1 MSRGSFK
8 YMADIVDQRSDDV
21 AGSGDVSL
29 LQDVLV
35 TTIVALIGTAI
46 ALGLYLQIG
55 LSVAPALSIGSG
67 VFIWLLS
74 LHFLVTRMR
83 LKRLIDGRLARLS
96 GDVTKLKKEAEITDL
111 LAEGHNEL
119 LEGQGAIENALR
131 VIVERIDQY
140 DDRLKVLDKV
150 GQDNKA
156 QLDINGQNED
166 GTGIF
171 EMQSQLKRLSGVVK
185 DIEYRFDKTSQEQLH
200 LLRAEL
206 DVLEFVVKKMSLTAA
221 GDDDALR
228 EKIAQKAL
236 KVISGLRRLP
246 VLEGANHLGNGTVDQ
261 RRDGIDRELSS
272 GLYGEALPAQISSS
286 LNEVSLEAAPF
297 VKTAELAPSVSKEI
311 EPGDG
316 DQKSAVRDRRFGQ
329 KSSLD
334 QKETLLATINEA
346 IGANRIELYMQPI
359 VGLPDRDLVFY
370 EAFSRL
376 RNDVGQVLLPA
387 DFMVVADQSGLTPII
402 DNQIILRAV
411 QVVERLVSR
420 DKGKV
425 VFCNLAIG
433 SISDAEFFAEFMDFM
448 EANQWLS
455 KYLVFEF
462 TQKSIDELGGFEFER
477 LKAVSDLGFTF
488 SMDQVTRLDIDF
500 KALSE
505 LKFRYIKISA
515 ELLLGNVASAKA
527 EIHPAD
533 FNSYLHRLDITM
545 IVDKVEREPIVRQ
558 LRDYNVSYAQGTL
571 FCEPKPVR
579 PEVFEQQIVE
589 VA

>member
-1 MSRGSFK
+1 
-8 YMADIVDQRSDDV
+8 MADIVDQRSDDD

-46 ALGLYLQIG
+46 ALGLYLRVG
-55 LSVAPALSIGSG
+55 LAVAPALAIGSG

-83 LKRLIDGRLARLS
+83 LKRLIDGRLAQLS
-96 GDVTKLKKEAEITDL
+96 GDVRKLKKEVEITDL

-131 VIVERIDQY
+131 VIVERIDQH
-140 DDRLKVLDKV
+140 DDRLKTLDKV
-150 GQDNKA
+150 GLAHKK
-156 QLDINGQNED
+156 QLELSGHNND
-166 GTGIF
+166 GRDLL
-171 EMQSQLKRLSGVVK
+171 EMQTQLKRLGAVVK

-206 DVLEFVVKKMSLTAA
+206 DVLEFVVKKMSLTNG
-221 GDDDALR
+221 GDNDALR
-228 EKIAQKAL
+228 ERIAQKAL
-236 KVISGLRRLP
+236 KVIGGLRRLP
-246 VLEGANHLGNGTVDQ
+246 VLEGASLTQGRDFVGERVNQGH
-261 RRDGIDRELSS
+261 DGIDKELVGDAS
-272 GLYGEALPAQISSS
+272 LAQISAS
-286 LNEVSLEAAPF
+286 LNDLSERGAPF
-297 VKTAELAPSVSKEI
+297 AETAELAASVTKEI
-311 EPGDG
+311 ELSDG
-316 DQKSAVRDRRFGQ
+316 GQKPPAQDQRLELKDGPDQKNRP
-329 KSSLD
+329 D
-334 QKETLLATINEA
+334 QKEILLATVNEA

-359 VGLPDRDLVFY
+359 VGLPERDLVFY

-376 RNDVGQVLLPA
+376 RNDVGQILLPT
-387 DFMVVADQSGLTPII
+387 DFMAVADQAGLTPII
-402 DNQIILRAV
+402 DNQIILRVV

-425 VFCNLAIG
+425 VFCNLAID
-433 SISDAEFFAEFMDFM
+433 SLSDAEFFAEFMDFM

-462 TQKSIDELGGFEFER
+462 SQKSIDELGAFEFER
-477 LKAVSDLGFTF
+477 LKGVSDLGFTF
-488 SMDQVTRLDIDF
+488 SLDQVTRLDIDF

-505 LKFRYIKISA
+505 MRFRYIKISA

-545 IVDKVEREPIVRQ
+545 IVDQVEREPIVRQ
-558 LRDYNVSYAQGTL
+558 LRDYNVNYAQGAL

-579 PEVFEQQIVE
+579 PEVFEQQVVE